1 MYCRGEIQIREAVSL
16 PSTPLRAITRTG
28 ILTALSSAPVSAA
41 PTNMALSQL
50 ELERQ
55 ARIAANQ
62 ARLQSIGLLDTVQ
75 GIASAQVAAAR
86 THRKAPAAR
95 ASGAARRA
103 AGTLPPGR
111 VRR

>member
-1 MYCRGEIQIREAVSL
+1 
-16 PSTPLRAITRTG
+16 
-28 ILTALSSAPVSAA
+28 
-41 PTNMALSQL
+41 MALSQL